1 VLVLDARRPL
11 EAESNP
17 DVAKE
22 PKSDRQFVEAEA
34 AQFPGAPHRPRRTI
48 GHVLVPSLLSGFEM
62 RETRDACKKEERE
75 AGSPAA
81 EVAAACPR

>member
-22 PKSDRQFVEAEA
+22 PKSDRHDHLVDATVE
-34 AQFPGAPHRPRRTI
+34 P
-48 GHVLVPSLLSGFEM
+48 LSG
-62 RETRDACKKEERE
+62 
-75 AGSPAA
+75 
-81 EVAAACPR
+81 